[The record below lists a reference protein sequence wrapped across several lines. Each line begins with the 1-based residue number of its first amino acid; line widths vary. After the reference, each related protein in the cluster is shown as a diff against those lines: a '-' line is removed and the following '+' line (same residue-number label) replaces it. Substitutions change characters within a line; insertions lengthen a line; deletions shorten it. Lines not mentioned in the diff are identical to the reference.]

1 MPDTGSSLA
10 SLLRGHAPSAVVV
23 IRLMVGGVFLSEGIQ
38 KLLFAADLGV
48 GRFARIGLPAPE
60 ILAVWVACWEILSG
74 VLILAGLL
82 TRLAAI
88 PMIINMLV
96 AIVVTKIPILMSDG
110 FWRMAHESRTDY
122 AMLLGSIFLLVV
134 GGGPLSWDAFLILRA
149 AK

>member
-1 MPDTGSSLA
+1 M
-10 SLLRGHAPSAVVV
+10 V

>member
-1 MPDTGSSLA
+1 
-10 SLLRGHAPSAVVV
+10 VV